1 MPHHTLHHVQNSK
14 DIILH
19 KSKSTC
25 LTGPVLA
32 EMILQDRLALLQM
45 LQALLKLGG
54 WDLAIAHSLKHEIE
68 ELAAVGQDLCL
79 KG

>member
-1 MPHHTLHHVQNSK
+1 MPHHTLHHIQNSK

-54 WDLAIAHSLKHEIE
+54 WDLAIAHSLKHEVE
-68 ELAAVGQDLCL
+68 ELTAVGQDLCL

>member
-1 MPHHTLHHVQNSK
+1 MPHHTLHHIQNSK

-25 LTGPVLA
+25 LTGPVLG
-32 EMILQDRLALLQM
+32 EILQDRLLLLEM

-54 WDLAIAHSLKHEIE
+54 WDLAIAHSLKHEVE
-68 ELAAVGQDLCL
+68 ELMVVG
-79 KG
+79 

>member
-1 MPHHTLHHVQNSK
+1 
-14 DIILH
+14 
-19 KSKSTC
+19 
-25 LTGPVLA
+25 
-32 EMILQDRLALLQM
+32 MILQDRLALLQM

-68 ELAAVGQDLCL
+68 ELTAVGQDLCL

>member
-1 MPHHTLHHVQNSK
+1 MPHHTLHHIQNSK

-32 EMILQDRLALLQM
+32 EMIDPDRLALLQM

-54 WDLAIAHSLKHEIE
+54 WDLAIAHSLKHEVE
-68 ELAAVGQDLCL
+68 ELMVDG
-79 KG
+79 

>member
-1 MPHHTLHHVQNSK
+1 MHLLSYQVAPPPHSK

-32 EMILQDRLALLQM
+32 EILQDRLALLQM

-54 WDLAIAHSLKHEIE
+54 WDLAIAHSLKHEVE
-68 ELAAVGQDLCL
+68 ELTAVG
-79 KG
+79 

>member
-1 MPHHTLHHVQNSK
+1 MPHHTLHHIQNSK

-54 WDLAIAHSLKHEIE
+54 WDLAIAHSLKHEVE
-68 ELAAVGQDLCL
+68 ELTAVG
-79 KG
+79 

>member
-1 MPHHTLHHVQNSK
+1 MPHHTLHHIQNSK

-54 WDLAIAHSLKHEIE
+54 WDLAIAHSLKHEVE
-68 ELAAVGQDLCL
+68 ELMVVG
-79 KG
+79 